1 MRAEGSSDTSGRTQ
15 AQEGI
20 AGLTR
25 TDHAA
30 VNHAAAN
37 HATASHG
44 ATSRTCACAN
54 IAPCGAGHS
63 FGRAGSVY
71 RTGGSKPLSAGK
83 LILVDGSSYLYR
95 AFHALPPLS
104 NSKGEP
110 TGAVLG
116 VLNMLNKMIKE
127 EAPQRIAVV
136 FDAPG
141 RTFRDD
147 LFDQYKAHRTPMPD
161 DLRSQVQPLLDVVA
175 AMGLPLLRVP
185 GVEADDV
192 IGTLAKQGAAAGY
205 EVLIST
211 GDKDMAQLVGPQ
223 VGLINTMSNTRLDR
237 AGVKAKFDVFPEQI
251 VDYLALVGDS
261 SDNIP
266 GIAGVG
272 PKTAS
277 KWLNQYQTLDGLI
290 ARAADVGGKVGE
302 NLRSG
307 FELLELS
314 RKLATIDTALSLEI
328 SAEGLTA
335 GAPDLPRLREL
346 YTRLELRS
354 LLKALGSDTAAVPGA
369 AAAGTQ
375 TATLPVAGPPAAAR
389 NYQQIT
395 SQAALDEWLVKLAA
409 APLISFATETDNLDY
424 MQARLVGLSFAIA
437 PGEAA
442 YLPIGHDY
450 TGAPEQLPRDK
461 VLAALRPLLEDPAR
475 PKVGH
480 NQKYD
485 IHILANCG
493 IAFKGHCFDSMLES
507 YVFNSVAARHDRD
520 STAAKYL
527 GVESMAFEDVAG
539 KGAKQITFNQVDVAR
554 AAEYSAATADLTL
567 QLHRNLW
574 PQIEALPTLKSVYET
589 IEQPLVPVL
598 FRMER
603 TGVFVDRELLKIQSS
618 ELAARMLELQAQAHA
633 EAGGAFNV
641 DSPKQLQEILF
652 GKLGIPVSRKTPT
665 GQPSTAEDVLEELA
679 ATYPL
684 PKLILEYRGIAK
696 LKSTYTDTL
705 PEQIDP
711 ATGRIHTSYH
721 QAVAATG
728 RLSSTDPNLQNI
740 PIRTGE
746 GRRIRQAFIAPP
758 GRSLVA
764 ADYSQIELRIMAH
777 LSGDTSLLRA
787 FAEDRDVHQATAA
800 EVFSTPLAKVSADQ
814 RRSAKAI
821 NFGLMYGMSAFGLA
835 RQLGIARGDAQKY
848 MDLYFERY
856 PGVKRYMEETRR
868 HARESGFVE
877 TVFGRRLYLPEIQSR
892 NAALRQY
899 AERSAINAPM
909 QGTAADIIKRAMIEV
924 DAWLQSSRMP
934 AQLIMQVHDE
944 LVLEVADEAVEAIVS
959 QLRDHMVRAA
969 NLTVPLKVDVGI
981 GRNWDEAH

>member
-1 MRAEGSSDTSGRTQ
+1 M
-15 AQEGI
+15 
-20 AGLTR
+20 
-25 TDHAA
+25 
-30 VNHAAAN
+30 
-37 HATASHG
+37 TA
-44 ATSRTCACAN
+44 R
-54 IAPCGAGHS
+54 
-63 FGRAGSVY
+63 
-71 RTGGSKPLSAGK
+71 K

-127 EAPQRIAVV
+127 ELPDRIAVV

-147 LFDQYKAHRTPMPD
+147 LFEQYKAHRAAMPD

-175 AMGLPLLRVP
+175 AMGLPLLRVA

-192 IGTLAKQGAAAGY
+192 IGTLAKQGAESGY
-205 EVLIST
+205 DVLIST
-211 GDKDMAQLVGPQ
+211 GDKDMAQLVGTR

-251 VDYLALVGDS
+251 VDYLALVGDT

-266 GIAGVG
+266 GIPGVG
-272 PKTAS
+272 PKTAA
-277 KWLNQYQTLDGLI
+277 KWLNQYQTLDELI
-290 ARAADVGGKVGE
+290 AHAGDIGGKVGE
-302 NLRSG
+302 NLRNG
-307 FELLELS
+307 LAMLELS
-314 RKLATIDTALSLEI
+314 RKLATIDTALKLDM
-328 SAEGLTA
+328 SAEGLAA
-335 GAPDLPRLREL
+335 GAPELSRLREL
-346 YTRLELRS
+346 YTRLELRA
-354 LLKALGSDTAAVPGA
+354 LLKSLDS
-369 AAAGTQ
+369 
-375 TATLPVAGPPAAAR
+375 TLGPPAAAGGA
-389 NYQQIT
+389 
-395 SQAALDEWLVKLAA
+395 AALEVVAAAIAETAGAPAVVAAVAVVENPAAARDYHKVLSQDALDAWLAKLAA
-409 APLISFATETDNLDY
+409 APLMSFDTETDNPDY
-424 MQARLVGLSFAIA
+424 MQARIVGLSFAVT

-442 YLPIGHDY
+442 YVPLGHDY
-450 TGAPEQLPRDK
+450 PGAPHQLDREK
-461 VLAALRPLLEDPAR
+461 VLAAFKALLEDPTR
-475 PKVGH
+475 PKLGH
-480 NQKYD
+480 HLKYD
-485 IHILANCG
+485 AHVLANYG
-493 IAFKGHCFDSMLES
+493 IALNGQQFDSMLES
-507 YVFNSVAARHDRD
+507 YVLNSVATRHDMD
-520 STAAKYL
+520 LTVEKYL
-527 GVESMAFEDVAG
+527 GIKTLRYEEVAG
-539 KGAKQITFNQVDVAR
+539 KGAKQITFNQVEVDR
-554 AAEYSAATADLTL
+554 AAGYAAELSDVTL
-567 QLHRNLW
+567 QLHLALW
-574 PQIEALPTLKSVYET
+574 PQIEAVPTLKAVYET

-598 FRMER
+598 YRMER
-603 TGVFVDRELLKIQSS
+603 AGVLVDRELLRIQSS
-618 ELAARMLELQAQAHA
+618 ELAARMLELQTQAHI
-633 EAGGAFNV
+633 EAGGVFNV

-652 GKLGIPVSRKTPT
+652 GKLGIPVTRKTPT

-684 PKLILEYRGIAK
+684 PKLILEYRGVAK
-696 LKSTYTDTL
+696 LKSTYTDKL
-705 PEQIDP
+705 PEQINQ

-740 PIRTGE
+740 PIRTQE
-746 GRRIRQAFIAPP
+746 GRRIRQAFVAPP
-758 GRSLVA
+758 GHSLVA

-777 LSGDTSLLRA
+777 LSGDASLLQA

-800 EVFSTPLAKVSADQ
+800 EVFATPLDIVSADQ

-835 RQLGIARGDAQKY
+835 RQLGIGRGEAQRY

-868 HARESGFVE
+868 QARETGFVE

-892 NAALRQY
+892 NQALRQY

-924 DAWLQSSRMP
+924 DAWLQSSRLP
-934 AQLIMQVHDE
+934 ARLIMQVHDE
-944 LVLEVADEAVEAIVS
+944 LVLEVADPAVPTIVG
-959 QLRDHMVRAA
+959 QLRSHMARAA
-969 NLTVPLKVDVGI
+969 ALAVPLKVDIGI

>member
-1 MRAEGSSDTSGRTQ
+1 M
-15 AQEGI
+15 
-20 AGLTR
+20 
-25 TDHAA
+25 
-30 VNHAAAN
+30 
-37 HATASHG
+37 
-44 ATSRTCACAN
+44 
-54 IAPCGAGHS
+54 
-63 FGRAGSVY
+63 
-71 RTGGSKPLSAGK
+71 SARK

-127 EAPQRIAVV
+127 ESPERIAVV

-161 DLRSQVQPLLDVVA
+161 DLRAQLQPLLEVVA
-175 AMGLPLLRVP
+175 TMGLPLLRVA

-192 IGTLAKQGAAAGY
+192 IGTLAKQGAESGY
-205 EVLIST
+205 DVLIST
-211 GDKDMAQLVGPQ
+211 GDKDMAQLVGPR

-237 AGVKAKFDVFPEQI
+237 DGVKAKFDVYPEQI

-266 GIAGVG
+266 GVTGVG
-272 PKTAS
+272 PKTAA
-277 KWLNQYQTLDGLI
+277 KWLNQYRTLDELI
-290 ARAADVGGKVGE
+290 AHAGDIAGKVGE
-302 NLRSG
+302 NLRN
-307 FELLELS
+307 ELPMLELS
-314 RKLATIDTALSLEI
+314 RKLATIDTALALDLD
-328 SAEGLTA
+328 ADALA
-335 GAPDLPRLREL
+335 AVAPDVPRLREL
-346 YTRLELRS
+346 YTRLELRA
-354 LLKALGSDTAAVPGA
+354 LLKALAPSPEPPVANPDPAVLEVVVAAAHSPGA
-369 AAAGTQ
+369 PAVAVVVVET
-375 TATLPVAGPPAAAR
+375 PVLAR
-389 NYQQIT
+389 EYRQIL
-395 SQAALDEWLVKLAA
+395 SQEALDAWLAKLDA
-409 APLISFATETDNLDY
+409 APLISFDTLTDSLDY
-424 MQARLVGLSFAIA
+424 MQARIVGLSFAVT

-442 YLPIGHDY
+442 YVPLAHDY
-450 TGAPEQLPRDK
+450 AGAPHQLDRAK
-461 VLAALRPLLEDPAR
+461 VLAAFKPLLEDPTR

-480 NQKYD
+480 RLKFDAHVLQN
-485 IHILANCG
+485 HG
-493 IAFKGHCFDSMLES
+493 IAVAGQRYDAMLES
-507 YVFNSVAARHDRD
+507 YVLNSVATRHDMD
-520 STAAKYL
+520 STAQRYL
-527 GVESMAFEDVAG
+527 GIETIQLEEVAG
-539 KGAKQITFNQVDVAR
+539 KGAKRIALNQVDVDR
-554 AAEYSAATADLTL
+554 AAGYAAEDADVTL
-567 QLHRNLW
+567 RLHLSLW
-574 PQIEALPTLKSVYET
+574 PQIEALSRLKTVYET

-598 FRMER
+598 YRMER
-603 TGVFVDRELLKIQSS
+603 AGVLVDRDLLKTQSS
-618 ELAARMLELQAQAHA
+618 ELAARMLELQAQAHL
-633 EAGGAFNV
+633 EAGGVFNV

-652 GKLGIPVSRKTPT
+652 GKLGIPVMRKTPT

-684 PKLILEYRGIAK
+684 PRLILEYRGVAK
-696 LKSTYTDTL
+696 LKSTYTDNL
-705 PEQIDP
+705 PKQINQ

-740 PIRTGE
+740 PIRTKE
-746 GRRIRQAFIAPP
+746 GRRIRQAFIAAP
-758 GRSLVA
+758 GHSLVA

-777 LSGDTSLLRA
+777 LSGDASLLRA

-800 EVFSTPLAKVSADQ
+800 EVFSTPLEAVSLDQ

-835 RQLGIARGDAQKY
+835 RQLGIGRGEAQKY

-856 PGVKRYMEETRR
+856 PGVKRYMDETRR
-868 HARESGFVE
+868 QARETGFVE

-892 NAALRQY
+892 NHALRQY

-924 DAWLQSSRMP
+924 DSWLQRSRIP
-934 AQLIMQVHDE
+934 ARLIMQVHDE
-944 LVLEVADEAVEAIVS
+944 LVLEVADAAVEEVVG
-959 QLRDHMVRAA
+959 QLRMRMAQAA
-969 NLTVPLKVDVGI
+969 TLVVPLKIDVGI

>member
-1 MRAEGSSDTSGRTQ
+1 MP
-15 AQEGI
+15 
-20 AGLTR
+20 TR
-25 TDHAA
+25 
-30 VNHAAAN
+30 
-37 HATASHG
+37 
-44 ATSRTCACAN
+44 
-54 IAPCGAGHS
+54 
-63 FGRAGSVY
+63 
-71 RTGGSKPLSAGK
+71 K
-83 LILVDGSSYLYR
+83 LILVDGSGYLYR

-127 EAPQRIAVV
+127 ESPDRIAVV

-147 LFDQYKAHRTPMPD
+147 LFEKYKAHRPAMPD
-161 DLRSQVQPLLDVVA
+161 DLRSQVEPLYDAVA

-192 IGTLAKQGAAAGY
+192 IGTLAKQGAASGF

-211 GDKDMAQLVGPQ
+211 GDKDMAQLVGPA

-251 VDYLALVGDS
+251 IDYLALVGDS

-266 GIAGVG
+266 GITGVG
-272 PKTAS
+272 PKTAA
-277 KWLNQYQTLDGLI
+277 KWLNQYGTLDELI
-290 ARAADVGGKVGE
+290 AHAGDIGGKVGE
-302 NLRSG
+302 NLRN
-307 FELLELS
+307 ELPMLELS
-314 RKLATIDTALSLEI
+314 RKLATIDTAVTLDVN
-328 SAEGLTA
+328 AEGLSA
-335 GAPDLPRLREL
+335 GAPDLSRLREL
-346 YTRLELRS
+346 YTRLELRA
-354 LLKALGSDTAAVPGA
+354 LLKALDSALGPSVAAVGSTEIVA
-369 AAAGTQ
+369 AAIAETAGS
-375 TATLPVAGPPAAAR
+375 PVVVAAVAVIETPAAER
-389 NYQQIT
+389 DYHKVV
-395 SQAALDEWLVKLAA
+395 SEDALDAWLAKLAA
-409 APLISFATETDNLDY
+409 APLISFDTETDSLDY
-424 MQARLVGLSFAIA
+424 MQARIVGLSFAVT

-442 YLPIGHDY
+442 YVPLGHDY
-450 TGAPEQLPRDK
+450 PGAPHQLDREK
-461 VLAALRPLLEDPAR
+461 VLAAFKPLLEDPKLA
-475 PKVGH
+475 KLGH
-480 NQKYD
+480 HLKYD
-485 IHILANCG
+485 AHVLANYG
-493 IAFKGHCFDSMLES
+493 IALNGHQFDSMLES
-507 YVFNSVAARHDRD
+507 YVLNSVATRHDMD
-520 STAAKYL
+520 TTAGKYL
-527 GVESMAFEDVAG
+527 GRKTISFEDIAG
-539 KGAKQITFNQVDVAR
+539 KGAKQITFNQVDVDR
-554 AAEYSAATADLTL
+554 AAEYSAEDADVTL
-567 QLHRNLW
+567 QLHLALW
-574 PQIEALPTLKSVYET
+574 PQIEALPTLKSVYEG

-603 TGVFVDRELLKIQSS
+603 TGVLVDRELLKTQSS
-618 ELAARMLELQAQAHA
+618 ELAARMLELQSLAHA
-633 EAGGAFNV
+633 EAGGPFNV

-652 GKLGIPVSRKTPT
+652 GKLGIPVMRKTPT

-684 PKLILEYRGIAK
+684 PKFILEYRGVSK
-696 LKSTYTDTL
+696 LKSTYTDKL
-705 PEQIDP
+705 PLQINP

-740 PIRTGE
+740 PIRTQE
-746 GRRIRQAFIAPP
+746 GRRIRQAFVAPR
-758 GRSLVA
+758 GSSLVA

-777 LSGDTSLLRA
+777 LSGDASLLLA

-800 EVFSTPLAKVSADQ
+800 EVFSTPLNEVSADQ

-835 RQLGIARGDAQKY
+835 RQLGIGRGDAQKY

-868 HARESGFVE
+868 QARETGFVE

-909 QGTAADIIKRAMIEV
+909 QGTAADIIKRAMINV
-924 DAWLQSSRMP
+924 DEWLQSSRLP
-934 AQLIMQVHDE
+934 ARLIMQVHDE
-944 LVLEVADEAVEAIVS
+944 LVLEVQDEAVDTIVG
-959 QLRDHMVRAA
+959 QLRTHMARAA
-969 NLTVPLKVDVGI
+969 TLAVPLKVDVGV